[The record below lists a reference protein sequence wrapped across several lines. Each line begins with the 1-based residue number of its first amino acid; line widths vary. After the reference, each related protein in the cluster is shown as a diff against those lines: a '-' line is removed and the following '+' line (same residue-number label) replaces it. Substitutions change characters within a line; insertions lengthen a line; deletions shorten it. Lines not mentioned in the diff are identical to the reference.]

1 MRLAIV
7 MLALLGLPACGPF
20 VMIPGGELSGEV
32 QSAPSD
38 WSFSDAVKTVQ
49 LETRPA
55 DPYSVNIYG
64 VAVGR
69 DFYVAAS
76 KPDNQWARYIAND
89 DNVRLRI
96 GKAIYELRAV
106 RDDSPEGREHF
117 LAAVKQKYDY
127 EPEEGE
133 AHESVLFRLVAH

>member
-7 MLALLGLPACGPF
+7 MLSLLGVAACGPL
-20 VMIPGGELSGEV
+20 VMVPGGELSGEV
-32 QSAPSD
+32 QSVPLD
-38 WSFSDAVKTVQ
+38 WSFSDTVKTVQ

-76 KPDNQWARYIAND
+76 KPDNRWAQNIAHD

-106 RDDSPEGREHF
+106 RDDSPEGRERF
-117 LAAVKQKYDY
+117 LVALKRKYDY

-133 AHESVLFRLVAH
+133 AYESVLFRLVAH

>member
-20 VMIPGGELSGEV
+20 VMIPGGEISGEV
-32 QSAPSD
+32 QSVPSD
-38 WSFSDAVKTVQ
+38 WSFSDAVKTIQ
-49 LETRPA
+49 LETRPGE
-55 DPYSVNIYG
+55 PYSVNIYG

-76 KPDNQWARYIAND
+76 KPDNQWARHIAND

-106 RDDSPEGREHF
+106 RDDSPEGRERF
-117 LAAVKQKYDY
+117 LAAVKRKYDY
-127 EPEEGE
+127 VPEEGE
-133 AHESVLFRLVAH
+133 ASESVLFRLVAH

>member
-7 MLALLGLPACGPF
+7 MLALLGLPACSPF

-32 QSAPSD
+32 QSVPSD

-55 DPYSVNIYG
+55 DAYSVNIYG

-69 DFYVAAS
+69 EFYVAAS
-76 KPDNQWARYIAND
+76 KPDNQWVRNIADD

-106 RDDSPEGREHF
+106 RDDSPEGRERF
-117 LAAVKQKYDY
+117 LAAMKRKYDY

-133 AHESVLFRLVAH
+133 PYESLLFRLVAR

>member
-7 MLALLGLPACGPF
+7 MLALLGLPACGPL

-32 QSAPSD
+32 QNVPSD

-55 DPYSVNIYG
+55 DPHSVNIYG

-76 KPDNQWARYIAND
+76 KPDNQWARNIAD
-89 DNVRLRI
+89 DENVRLRI
-96 GKAIYELRAV
+96 GKTIYELRAV
-106 RDDSPEGREHF
+106 RDDSPEGRERF
-117 LAAVKQKYDY
+117 VAALKQKYDY

-133 AHESVLFRLVAH
+133 AYEPVLFRLVAH

>member
-7 MLALLGLPACGPF
+7 MLALLGLPACSPF

-32 QSAPSD
+32 QSVPSD

-55 DPYSVNIYG
+55 DSYSVNIYG

-69 DFYVAAS
+69 EFYVAAS
-76 KPDNQWARYIAND
+76 KLDNQWVRYITDD
-89 DNVRLRI
+89 DNIRPRT
-96 GKAIYELRAV
+96 GKAIYELCAV
-106 RDDSPEGREHF
+106 RVHSPACRGRF
-117 LAAVKQKYDY
+117 S
-127 EPEEGE
+127 PTM
-133 AHESVLFRLVAH
+133 